1 MVWRAIMGAI
11 TKGGPTL
18 LKQLPK
24 LWPLLLETKN
34 RQAILLA
41 ARDLASFTP
50 DKRMRGAV
58 DGTLA
63 VAQGLAADAT
73 DESERAK
80 ADVWVRRAKDLGR
93 QLDLPVVGRGARGQ
107 RRASVARQLMA
118 LQGEINVHLGH
129 EEPPD

>member
-1 MVWRAIMGAI
+1 MWRTILAAI
-11 TKGGPTL
+11 TRGGPAL

-50 DKRMRGAV
+50 DKRLRGAV
-58 DGTLA
+58 DGTMA
-63 VAQGLAADAT
+63 VAQGLAADAS

-80 ADVWVRRAKDLGR
+80 ADAWVRRAKDLGR
-93 QLDLPVVGRGARGQ
+93 QLDLPVVGRDARTK
-107 RRASVARQLMA
+107 RRASVARQLSA
-118 LQGEINVHLGH
+118 LQGEINVHLGD
-129 EEPPD
+129 EEPPG

>member
-1 MVWRAIMGAI
+1 MVWQTILAAI
-11 TKGGPTL
+11 TKGGPAL

-50 DKRMRGAV
+50 DKRLRGAV
-58 DGTLA
+58 DGTMA
-63 VAQGLAADAT
+63 VAQGLAADA

-80 ADVWVRRAKDLGR
+80 ADAWVRRARDLGR
-93 QLDLPVVGRGARGQ
+93 QLDLPVVGREARSK
-107 RRASVARQLMA
+107 RRASVAKQLTS

-129 EEPPD
+129 EEPPG